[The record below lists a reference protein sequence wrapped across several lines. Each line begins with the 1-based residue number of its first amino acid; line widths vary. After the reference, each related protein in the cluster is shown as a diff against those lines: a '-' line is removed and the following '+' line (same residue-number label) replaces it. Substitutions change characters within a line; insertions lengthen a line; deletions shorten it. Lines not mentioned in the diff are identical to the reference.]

1 MQDHYFTMRFHTSSL
16 AFSILAVMATNT
28 FAQSEQQEDTAS
40 STSTQVLPKIK
51 VQAEKQE
58 KNSREPIEEK
68 LDKAKKPKA
77 KLLLNIENFS
87 DELN

>member
-1 MQDHYFTMRFHTSSL
+1 MRFRTSSL
-16 AFSILAVMATNT
+16 AFSILAVMASHT

-58 KNSREPIEEK
+58 KNSYA
-68 LDKAKKPKA
+68 AKTA
-77 KLLLNIENFS
+77 TAVLLSLIHI
-87 DELN
+87 